1 MVFKPTFDFKR
12 FLTPK
17 YSNSFS
23 LASTILRG
31 FLSHWS
37 AERGSVS
44 LNNAGNVTQGKVY
57 AGPSSALLAVPR
69 SVCQVPVAEGKS
81 VQQTVDMLHKKLEQ
95 LGAVKQGS
103 FCVDCETYH
112 ATGNSSSNNF
122 LSVCFWAL
130 EFRFI
135 DHINALT
142 HEGDLMS
149 MSRWGCRV
157 FYPLFVWLFAK
168 KKKIASIWTVVNDLL
183 AYNLSNRSL
192 TNDSESFWVRKNIS
206 ITKQNLFFGKVIF
219 ISPLFMQL
227 SVTDIK
233 KNSREIWQRGQEKLW
248 QI

>member
-1 MVFKPTFDFKR
+1 MLVTWHRAKCMLVPQVLCLLCPAVCARCPWRRGRACSRLWTCCTKSWSSWAPWSKAASAWTAR
-12 FLTPK
+12 LTMPRE
-17 YSNSFS
+17 
-23 LASTILRG
+23 I
-31 FLSHWS
+31 
-37 AERGSVS
+37 
-44 LNNAGNVTQGKVY
+44 
-57 AGPSSALLAVPR
+57 PAVII
-69 SVCQVPVAEGKS
+69 
-81 VQQTVDMLHKKLEQ
+81 
-95 LGAVKQGS
+95 
-103 FCVDCETYH
+103 
-112 ATGNSSSNNF
+112 F

-168 KKKIASIWTVVNDLL
+168 KKRIAGIWTVVNDLL

-233 KNSREIWQRGQEKLW
+233 KNSREIWHRGQEKLW

>member
-23 LASTILRG
+23 PASTILRG

-44 LNNAGNVTQGKVY
+44 FNNAGNVTQGKVY

-112 ATGNSSSNNF
+112 ATGNSSSNIF
-122 LSVCFWAL
+122 LSVCFSAL

-142 HEGDLMS
+142 HEADLMS
-149 MSRWGCRV
+149 LSRWGCRV
-157 FYPLFVWLFAK
+157 FYPFSCDCLQRK
-168 KKKIASIWTVVNDLL
+168 K
-183 AYNLSNRSL
+183 R
-192 TNDSESFWVRKNIS
+192 
-206 ITKQNLFFGKVIF
+206 
-219 ISPLFMQL
+219 L
-227 SVTDIK
+227 SVF
-233 KNSREIWQRGQEKLW
+233 ELL
-248 QI
+248 